1 MDLLHGLRDKLR
13 FIESMYGQASACFTE
28 TKRKIENSEGEF
40 DYSGWDPDSYDGEPP
55 FLTEWQEADEALNL
69 LGQACLSL
77 VQSALKEYLDGCLFV
92 TRAGKPQRKG
102 NESWFDA
109 YQRFFNEQFGID
121 WRASPVH
128 VPLIEEINLARN
140 DAQHTGREFGMTRY
154 QDVRH
159 QETISQGNLCRPDVR
174 GNDGAVA
181 VDGAS
186 ASTSNCRRPSG
197 SKQARARLL
206 HVYRRTETVGLT
218 TTKRRP

>member
-1 MDLLHGLRDKLR
+1 VDLLHGLRDKLR

-154 QDVRH
+154 QDARH
-159 QETISQGNLCRPDVR
+159 QERFPKGIFADPTFAEMTARSPLMGPVPLRVTA
-174 GNDGAVA
+174 DGLQE
-181 VDGAS
+181 AS
-186 ASTSNCRRPSG
+186 KRVLAFCMFIDERRPWG
-197 SKQARARLL
+197 
-206 HVYRRTETVGLT
+206 
-218 TTKRRP
+218 

>member
-1 MDLLHGLRDKLR
+1 
-13 FIESMYGQASACFTE
+13 MYRQASACFTE

-121 WRASPVH
+121 WTASPVH

-154 QDVRH
+154 QDARH
-159 QETISQGNLCRPDVR
+159 QERFPKGIFADPTFAEMTARSPLMGPVPLRVTA
-174 GNDGAVA
+174 DGLQE
-181 VDGAS
+181 AS
-186 ASTSNCRRPSG
+186 KRVLAFCMFIDERRPWG
-197 SKQARARLL
+197 
-206 HVYRRTETVGLT
+206 
-218 TTKRRP
+218 

>member
-13 FIESMYGQASACFTE
+13 FIESVYGQATACFVD

-40 DYSGWDPDSYDGEPP
+40 DYSGWDPESFDGEPP

-92 TRAGKPQRKG
+92 ARAGKPQRKG

-121 WRASPVH
+121 WSASPVH
-128 VPLIEEINLARN
+128 LPLIEEINLARN

-154 QDVRH
+154 QDARH
-159 QETISQGNLCRPDVR
+159 QERFPKGLFADPTFAEMAARSPLMGPVPLRVTAESLQEANKRVLDFCSFIDE
-174 GNDGAVA
+174 
-181 VDGAS
+181 
-186 ASTSNCRRPSG
+186 RRP
-197 SKQARARLL
+197 
-206 HVYRRTETVGLT
+206 
-218 TTKRRP
+218 